1 MWYEL
6 RKLENVFSRDFN
18 LCYRQDTEEGLIFQ
32 YAFVSKRD
40 QFNVKNHYFL
50 SRHVRYKL

>member
-40 QFNVKNHYFL
+40 QFNVKNHYF
-50 SRHVRYKL
+50 